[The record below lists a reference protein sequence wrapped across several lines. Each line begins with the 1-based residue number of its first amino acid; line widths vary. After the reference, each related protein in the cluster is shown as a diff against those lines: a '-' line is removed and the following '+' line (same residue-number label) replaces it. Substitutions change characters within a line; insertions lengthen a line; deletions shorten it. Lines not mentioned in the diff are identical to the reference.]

1 DTNPSE
7 GSMAPSKLGRRI
19 KFALALL
26 TAVATSGAIR
36 AHARTVTVL
45 PCSYPFK
52 STDPRTYVAFNES
65 EVLRAFSPQ
74 GTINALPGLT
84 IKVWY
89 NDEHALTL
97 GVRRVI
103 VKTSTGTTTTD
114 YPFSATPTSATC
126 VDHPLVGTTA
136 NGGDQSGNDV
146 AAGGGRPLWLAL
158 FLTDLTVNGDA

>member
-1 DTNPSE
+1 
-7 GSMAPSKLGRRI
+7 MAPSKLGRRI

-26 TAVATSGAIR
+26 TALATSGAIR

-89 NDEHALTL
+89 NDENALTL

-103 VKTSTGTTTTD
+103 VKTFTGTTTTD
-114 YPFSATPTSATC
+114 YPFSALTQNPGGVLNPQVGTMTLDGDQAGTDTSAC
-126 VDHPLVGTTA
+126 
-136 NGGDQSGNDV
+136 SGYPDLCD
-146 AAGGGRPLWLAL
+146 RPMFPAL
-158 FLTDLTVNGDA
+158 

>member
-1 DTNPSE
+1 
-7 GSMAPSKLGRRI
+7 MAPSKLGRRI

-74 GTINALPGLT
+74 GTINAL
-84 IKVWY
+84 
-89 NDEHALTL
+89 
-97 GVRRVI
+97 I
-103 VKTSTGTTTTD
+103 V
-114 YPFSATPTSATC
+114 P
-126 VDHPLVGTTA
+126 
-136 NGGDQSGNDV
+136 
-146 AAGGGRPLWLAL
+146 
-158 FLTDLTVNGDA
+158 